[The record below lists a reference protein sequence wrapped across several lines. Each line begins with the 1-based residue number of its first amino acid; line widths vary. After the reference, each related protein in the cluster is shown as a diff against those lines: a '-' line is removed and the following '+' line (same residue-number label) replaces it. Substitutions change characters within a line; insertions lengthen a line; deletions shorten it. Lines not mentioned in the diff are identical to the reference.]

1 MGVSGCGKS
10 TLGAAL
16 ADALH
21 WRFVEGDA
29 LHPAENVAKMA
40 SGVPLSDADRWPFLE
55 RVARVMNERTENGT
69 VVACSALRRSYRDFI
84 RSRTGAVMFVL
95 PVLDRAVLEARL
107 LSRQD
112 HYMPASLLKS
122 QLEVLEPPAADEQA
136 LLVDGNAPTAIQ
148 VREAVAAVQAQLPA
162 LGIKAKT

>member
-1 MGVSGCGKS
+1 
-10 TLGAAL
+10 
-16 ADALH
+16 
-21 WRFVEGDA
+21 
-29 LHPAENVAKMA
+29 
-40 SGVPLSDADRWPFLE
+40 
-55 RVARVMNERTENGT
+55 